1 LTDIMCFGS
10 SNIDSLHNQQFN
22 VSWDMEAL
30 FENTTLLDYV
40 KNSSKKACR
49 LEMINT
55 WATAIVTGVY
65 PSIYVDLL
73 RVWFTERSQTDD
85 QNGIVK
91 QTLGFQGTYSPD
103 DSSTMEIL
111 LINDETTAY

>member
-1 LTDIMCFGS
+1 
-10 SNIDSLHNQQFN
+10 
-22 VSWDMEAL
+22 MEAL
-30 FENTTLLDYV
+30 FENVTLLDYV

-49 LEMINT
+49 LELVNSG
-55 WATAIVTGVY
+55 ATAIVTGVY

-73 RVWFTERSQTDD
+73 RVGFTERSQSDD
-85 QNGIVK
+85 QNGVVK

-103 DSSTMEIL
+103 DSATIEIL